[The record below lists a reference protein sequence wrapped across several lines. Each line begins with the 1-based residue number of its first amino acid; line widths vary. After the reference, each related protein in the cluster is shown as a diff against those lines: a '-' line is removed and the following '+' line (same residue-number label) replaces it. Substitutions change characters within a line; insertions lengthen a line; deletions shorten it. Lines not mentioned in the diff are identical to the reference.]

1 MAVALKKHEELS
13 WEVTE
18 TEISDVL
25 HKLTFTTTHP
35 KLSTKE
41 VEIAFDDENLLI
53 TNQHRGMAEKAVL
66 TDWIGQLGYDRI
78 NCFYDEGYISEMVEL
93 KEEDYE
99 L

>member
-41 VEIAFDDENLLI
+41 VEIAFDDLDL
-53 TNQHRGMAEKAVL
+53 
-66 TDWIGQLGYDRI
+66 
-78 NCFYDEGYISEMVEL
+78 DES
-93 KEEDYE
+93 
-99 L
+99 